1 MDEYYRILESLPPAL
16 RTPLAKL
23 DAHYAPHIQEIRLR
37 LGQPVQFTIRGRLCP
52 AAKFL
57 PGTGLPAALETD
69 TLRDCFLQL
78 CRRSVYAYED
88 ELKQGYF
95 TVQGGCRIGVAGC
108 RGPGGFSAVTSL
120 NLRIA
125 RWVTCPL
132 PPALDEAVAARA
144 GGLLLAG
151 PPGSGKTTLLRSIVQ
166 RLCESDALVS
176 VIDERGELMAC
187 ETGSLPRAAQ
197 IRCDVYARCTKP
209 EGIAMALRC
218 MNPQILV
225 CDELG
230 TAENAVAYLPGR
242 DSTKAVLL
250 GANFDGA
257 GQCGPLLMAGA
268 YNNASGV
275 ATMLQTAAW
284 LAKAD
289 ELPCDVI
296 FAAFNT
302 EDNRENGSTA
312 LANELEGRYEQLRML
327 NLKCLGWQ
335 GHPLTVYGT
344 SANANLRNSL
354 AGGLGLQYADRD
366 LGADEK
372 AFYGEKMSAV
382 VLFQDVCLNDPAA
395 NVVLNST
402 RDTAENLDFALLDTT
417 AQQLAAWVIE
427 RGDEPLNSYVVY
439 W

>member
-37 LGQPVQFTIRGRLCP
+37 LGQPVQFTICGRLCP

-125 RWVTCPL
+125 RWLTCPL
-132 PPALDEAVAARA
+132 PPELEALTVAPT

-151 PPGSGKTTLLRSIVQ
+151 PPGS
-166 RLCESDALVS
+166 
-176 VIDERGELMAC
+176 
-187 ETGSLPRAAQ
+187 GSLPRAAQ
-197 IRCDVYARCTKP
+197 IRCDVYARCTKA

-218 MNPQILV
+218 MNPQVIV

-230 TAENAVAYLPGR
+230 TPGDAEAVAQG
-242 DSTKAVLL
+242 V
-250 GANFDGA
+250 
-257 GQCGPLLMAGA
+257 
-268 YNNASGV
+268 ASGV
-275 ATMLQTAAW
+275 VFFATVH
-284 LAKAD
+284 
-289 ELPCDVI
+289 CDDP
-296 FAAFNT
+296 AGL
-302 EDNRENGSTA
+302 RKKPA
-312 LANELEGRYEQLRML
+312 LA
-327 NLKCLGWQ
+327 
-335 GHPLTVYGT
+335 
-344 SANANLRNSL
+344 
-354 AGGLGLQYADRD
+354 
-366 LGADEK
+366 
-372 AFYGEKMSAV
+372 
-382 VLFQDVCLNDPAA
+382 
-395 NVVLNST
+395 
-402 RDTAENLDFALLDTT
+402 ALLDTSAFAKAVFLSGRSRPGAV
-417 AQQLAAWVIE
+417 AQWVT
-427 RGDEPLNSYVVY
+427 L
-439 W
+439 